1 MSRVLVTGGTGFIG
15 SWTAAAL
22 VAAGAA
28 VRILDRAPRPEMLDF
43 VAPGLAGRI
52 EIVAGDLTRADVA
65 ERATAGCDAVVHLVG
80 LMTLDCAAD
89 PLRAIEVNLAASQR
103 LMQAVIGAGVRHFAY
118 ASTGGVYGPGDSRHP
133 RPMTVYGTLKLALEG
148 LARVAHADHGLCS
161 TGLRPAIVY
170 GPGES
175 SGIAAGPSIAL
186 RAAAE
191 GRPATI
197 RFSGNV
203 GFVHVSD
210 VARAFAAAVTGAASG
225 ASSGAAVFDMGG
237 VGAAVAA
244 FVAELQRQV
253 PGAEI
258 SVEGPPLRLPESLQG
273 GDSADW
279 MAALPV
285 TGMADGI
292 AATLAHWRL
301 RSGAA
306 ATAPGAAPLDV
317 PA

>member
-15 SWTAAAL
+15 SWTTAAL
-22 VAAGAA
+22 VAAGAN
-28 VRILDRAPRPEMLDF
+28 VRLLDRAPRPEVLAF
-43 VAPGLAGRI
+43 VAPGLAGQV
-52 EIVAGDLTRADVA
+52 EIVKGDLTEPGMA
-65 ERATAGCDAVVHLVG
+65 EHAVAGCDAVVHLVG

-103 LMQAVIGAGVRHFAY
+103 LIRAAIGAGVRHFAY
-118 ASTGGVYGPGDSRHP
+118 ASTGGVYGPGDGRHP

-170 GPGES
+170 GAGES

-197 RFSGNV
+197 RFSGHI
-203 GFVHVSD
+203 GFVHVRD
-210 VARAFAAAVTGAASG
+210 VAHVLATAATGAA
-225 ASSGAAVFDMGG
+225 SGAAVFDMGG
-237 VGAAVAA
+237 VCAAVTD
-244 FVAELQRQV
+244 FVAEVQRQV
-253 PGAEI
+253 PGAVLGI
-258 SVEGPPLRLPESLQG
+258 EGPALRMPEALQG

-279 MAALPV
+279 FAAQPV
-285 TGMADGI
+285 TGMAEGI

-301 RSGAA
+301 RAGAPA
-306 ATAPGAAPLDV
+306 FAPSAAPQDV